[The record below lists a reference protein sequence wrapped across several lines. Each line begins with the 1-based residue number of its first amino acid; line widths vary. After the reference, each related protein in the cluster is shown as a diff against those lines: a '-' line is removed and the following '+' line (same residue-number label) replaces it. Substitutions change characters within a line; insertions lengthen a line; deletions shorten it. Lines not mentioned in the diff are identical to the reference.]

1 MTLKIPKEYLILGG
15 VIVALVLV
23 LVLVSLSKSCTGQS
37 LPTIAKI
44 KKDDITKIVFTS
56 SANGELTVEKDK
68 EGKWRMIPQQ
78 YPVDKN
84 SIDSMIANVADVT
97 INALIS
103 DKKAYERYNLDDANK
118 IAVSAFAGD
127 KLARQYD
134 IGKPSET
141 SSFTFIKLA
150 DNPNIY
156 SAKGNIR
163 TVFDKKVDDMRDKLV
178 MNFAKETI
186 TAFIL
191 ETGGKTITIRQELNK
206 IDPAATPEAG
216 AQAPAAVWKT
226 DLSDKPV
233 SDTVINELFDGM
245 INLTCDTFVEGKTK
259 QELSTQPF
267 SYRVTA
273 RGAKDYVVTYVDSG
287 VENQYTGLSS
297 ESDYPFKVASWKATK
312 LTRKIENGEIK

>member
-1 MTLKIPKEYLILGG
+1 MTLKIPKEYLVLGG

-23 LVLVSLSKSCTGQS
+23 LVLVNLSKSCTGQT
-37 LPTIAKI
+37 LPKIAQI

-56 SANGELTVEKDK
+56 SAQGELTVEKDK

-84 SIDSMIANVADVT
+84 SIDSMVANVSDIT
-97 INALIS
+97 INGLIS
-103 DKKAYERYNLDDANK
+103 DKKTYDRYNLDDANK
-118 IAVSAFAGD
+118 ISVSAFAGD

-134 IGKPSET
+134 VGKTSDT

-163 TVFDKKVDDMRDKLV
+163 AVFDKKVDDMRDKMV
-178 MNFAKETI
+178 MNFARETI

-191 ETGGKTITIRQELNK
+191 ETGGKTYTIRQELNK

-216 AQAPAAVWKT
+216 AKAPAVWKT

-245 INLTCDTFVEGKTK
+245 MNLTCDSFVEGKTK
-259 QELSTQPF
+259 QELSSQPF
-267 SYRVTA
+267 HYRVTA

-287 VENQYTGLSS
+287 VDNQYTGFSS